1 MNVTRPFC
9 LVVIMLLSASA
20 FSQKSKPMFFTINM
34 TGPSTDTFLIELEVP
49 KLTKSNKI
57 FQFASTAPGAYQVMD
72 IGRFVSDFKALDKK
86 GKEIPVS
93 KVQVNQFEISAPE
106 KVKKIRYSVAETF
119 DTPVRENPIY
129 GMSGSSLEK
138 NHALINTHCMLGYFQ
153 GLQDA
158 DIEINLIYPSG
169 WIVGTPL
176 RFNSSKRLTAPDF
189 DFVVDSPILLGE
201 LTQASLDVAGKKV
214 EIFTFSKTGMI
225 KSSDL
230 MDNMKNVFLAANK
243 FVKGFP
249 IDRYVLLFHFEDTSA
264 GAWEHSYSS
273 EYVLKETELTPQI
286 IQFLNGI
293 AAHEIFHM
301 ITPLHLHSEI
311 TEEFNFI
318 TPTPSQHLWLYEGVT
333 EWASDMIQL
342 RDGLIDLEEV
352 LAQVRDKLITDDQF
366 DKSYSLKKLS
376 LTPYTPEGIQQYGNI
391 YYRGAL
397 VPMIMDIFL
406 LEKTGGKRGLREVIL
421 DLSKK
426 YGPQKAFSE
435 ENFFNEFV
443 SLTHPEMQTLIDK
456 YIINAELLPIAEYF
470 GKLGIDYIPEVATGE
485 MIADR
490 GHTLSYNGTNFFI
503 SEVREASER
512 EGLKV
517 NDVIAAVNGV
527 EASHANFETLIPIIQ
542 GIQPGDTLTYT
553 VLRGT
558 ESIDLK
564 LSVGEKAQV
573 EKHIF
578 TIRQNATPAELAL
591 REAWMKN
598 FD

>member
-1 MNVTRPFC
+1 
-9 LVVIMLLSASA
+9 
-20 FSQKSKPMFFTINM
+20 
-34 TGPSTDTFLIELEVP
+34 
-49 KLTKSNKI
+49 
-57 FQFASTAPGAYQVMD
+57 
-72 IGRFVSDFKALDKK
+72 
-86 GKEIPVS
+86 
-93 KVQVNQFEISAPE
+93 
-106 KVKKIRYSVAETF
+106 
-119 DTPVRENPIY
+119 
-129 GMSGSSLEK
+129 
-138 NHALINTHCMLGYFQ
+138 
-153 GLQDA
+153 
-158 DIEINLIYPSG
+158 
-169 WIVGTPL
+169 
-176 RFNSSKRLTAPDF
+176 
-189 DFVVDSPILLGE
+189 
-201 LTQASLDVAGKKV
+201 
-214 EIFTFSKTGMI
+214 MI

-342 RDGLIDLEEV
+342 RDGLITLDEV

-376 LTPYTPEGIQQYGNI
+376 LTPYTPEGIKQYGNI

-435 ENFFNEFV
+435 ENFFSEFV
-443 SLTHPEMQTLIDK
+443 SLTHPEMQMLIDK
-456 YIINAELLPIAEYF
+456 YIINAEPLPIAEYF
-470 GKLGIDYIPEVATGE
+470 GKLGIDYTPEVATGE
-485 MIADR
+485 TIADR
-490 GHTLSYNGTNFFI
+490 GHTISYNGTNFFV
-503 SEVREASER
+503 SEVRETSER

-517 NDVIAAVNGV
+517 NDVIKAVNGI
-527 EASHANFETLIPIIQ
+527 EASHENFETLIPVIQ
-542 GIQPGDTLTYT
+542 GIQPGDTVTYT
-553 VLRGT
+553 VLRGA

-578 TIRQNATPAELAL
+578 TVRQNATPMELAL